1 MTSGAAS
8 AAESPV
14 APPPRRLGTAAADVL
29 LLTAALIWGSTFV
42 AQKLAT
48 AHMGPLRFTG
58 VRFAAGALIL
68 LPVALWRWRRIA
80 SARARRDSVLGGL
93 LAGLAMAVA
102 STTQQVGMHET
113 SVSNAGFITSLY
125 VIIVPFLGMFVGQR
139 VGWNVWAGAVLAV
152 AGLFFLSLWN
162 PGGAIAMSRG
172 DLWVLACALAWSAHV
187 QVIGWAAREADAFV
201 VSAVQFAV
209 TGAFGLAAATAVA
222 AFFPDDPWGASER
235 FDPAGLAAA
244 LWPLAYA
251 TLLSTCIAFTLQTVA
266 QSSAPPS
273 HAAIILGLESVFA
286 ALSEAAFLALGWA
299 ALGAPLTAWKAFGCA
314 LMFVGVLL
322 SQRRSYTS

>member
-1 MTSGAAS
+1 VSAGAAAGTAAPRRLAAAS
-8 AAESPV
+8 ADA
-14 APPPRRLGTAAADVL
+14 L
-29 LLTAALIWGSTFV
+29 LLLAAMIWGSAFV

-58 VRFAAGALIL
+58 IRFAAGALVL
-68 LPVALWRWRRIA
+68 LPVAAWRWRRIA

-93 LAGLAMAVA
+93 LAGVAMAVA

-113 SVSNAGFITSLY
+113 SVSHAGVITSLY
-125 VIIVPFLGMFVGQR
+125 VIIVPFLGMLVGQR

-162 PGGAIAMSRG
+162 PGGSVSMSRG
-172 DLWVLACALAWSAHV
+172 DLWVLACALAWSIHV

-209 TGAFGLAAATAVA
+209 TGAFGLAAATVVSTL
-222 AFFPDDPWGASER
+222 FPDDPWGASER
-235 FDPAGLAAA
+235 FDVAGLEAA

-251 TLLSTCIAFTLQTVA
+251 TLLSTCVAFTLQTVA

-286 ALSEAAFLALGWA
+286 ALAEAAFLALGWA
-299 ALGAPLTAWKAFGCA
+299 ALGAPLTAWKTLGCA

>member
-1 MTSGAAS
+1 VSAGAAAGTAAPRRLAAAS
-8 AAESPV
+8 ADA
-14 APPPRRLGTAAADVL
+14 L
-29 LLTAALIWGSTFV
+29 LLLAAIIWGSAFV

-58 VRFAAGALIL
+58 IRFAAGALVL
-68 LPVALWRWRRIA
+68 LPVAAWRWRRIA

-93 LAGLAMAVA
+93 LAGVAMAVA

-113 SVSNAGFITSLY
+113 SVSHAGFITSLY
-125 VIIVPFLGMFVGQR
+125 VIIVPFLGMLVGQR

-162 PGGAIAMSRG
+162 PGGSVSMSRG
-172 DLWVLACALAWSAHV
+172 DLWVLACALAWSIHV

-209 TGAFGLAAATAVA
+209 TGAFGLAAATAVSTL
-222 AFFPDDPWGASER
+222 FPDDPWGASER
-235 FDPAGLAAA
+235 FDVAGLEAA

-251 TLLSTCIAFTLQTVA
+251 TLLSTCVAFTLQTVA

-286 ALSEAAFLALGWA
+286 ALAEAAFLALGWA
-299 ALGAPLTAWKAFGCA
+299 ALGAPLTAWKTLGCA
-314 LMFVGVLL
+314 LMFVGVFL